1 MTLLMHLGVNLIIVA
16 VAHWWTSDVM
26 VVAPPAA
33 GAAGLLAVAVVVAI
47 VFAVANMLSLRVT
60 VLVPGLFAF
69 AVNVGLLVVG
79 GWLVHRAGCG
89 LLAASPVA
97 VAWAAVVHTVAH
109 LVVALLGEAGYFSR
123 PARSR
128 PNSPRQSARYTEY

>member
-33 GAAGLLAVAVVVAI
+33 GAAGLLAVAVAASI

-60 VLVPGLFAF
+60 VLVPGLFAC
-69 AVNVGLLVVG
+69 AVNVGLFVAG
-79 GWLVHRAGCG
+79 AWLVHRVGYG
-89 LLAASPVA
+89 LLAASPLA

-109 LVVALLGEAGYFSR
+109 LAVAMLGEAGYFGR
-123 PARSR
+123 RARSR
-128 PNSPRQSARYTEY
+128 PGGSGQPAGYTEY

>member
-33 GAAGLLAVAVVVAI
+33 GAAGLLAVAVAASI

-60 VLVPGLFAF
+60 AGA
-69 AVNVGLLVVG
+69 
-79 GWLVHRAGCG
+79 WLVHRVGYG
-89 LLAASPVA
+89 LLAASPLA

-109 LVVALLGEAGYFSR
+109 LAVAMLGEAGYFGR
-123 PARSR
+123 RARSR
-128 PNSPRQSARYTEY
+128 PGGSGQPAGYTEY